1 MPKKRSMTEMF
12 LKFIE
17 SNEMNYTSLC
27 LDEEELFGDV
37 LDNEKESK
45 KLFEDLR
52 VTNVVVYEIKKN

>member
-1 MPKKRSMTEMF
+1 
-12 LKFIE
+12 
-17 SNEMNYTSLC
+17 MNYTSLC